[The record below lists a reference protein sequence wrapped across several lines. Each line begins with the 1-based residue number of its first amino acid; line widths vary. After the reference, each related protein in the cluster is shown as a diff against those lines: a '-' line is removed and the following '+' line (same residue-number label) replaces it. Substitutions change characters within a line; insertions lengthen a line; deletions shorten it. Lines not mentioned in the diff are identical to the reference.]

1 MSLSASALAQELKS
15 QALTNANNSGSKGDA
30 LAALEAA
37 NFPERKTEQWKYT
50 SLQALADGHLNA
62 IADGQISQPLPALS
76 DYVVTINN
84 GQLVSHNL
92 PDGVSLSHE
101 GPAINGL
108 QTPFAFYNSAVAG
121 QPVVLTVAANTRI
134 EQPIH
139 VQIQSASD
147 TPAHCNPRLVVVL
160 NQGAEAAVIEHYHAE
175 GQALTNAVTA
185 LITAD
190 NAQLTHYRLQGE
202 QANSL
207 HIGTL
212 VIDQQGVS
220 KVDSYQLMTGNRLR
234 RNDVRALVSKSGA
247 ELNMKGIFVVRD
259 KTHVDNQL
267 CVEHSVPNCESDQ
280 NFKGLAGESGKA
292 VFNGR
297 IHIHPGAS
305 GTNAELS
312 NKNLLLNPG
321 AEINTKPELEIYNDD
336 VKCAHGTTVGQLDAM
351 QQFYLQ
357 SRGIPAAE
365 AKRMLSLGF
374 VNELL
379 MTLPHEEVAQW
390 ATPWLEAE
398 LAPPRQLESPPRDG
412 YSGPART
419 ISDFDQQVN
428 GKPLVYLDN
437 GATTQKPVAVLAAL
451 DNYYRTVN
459 SNVHRGAH
467 YLSDEATGQFE
478 GARETVAA
486 FLNASRE
493 EILDQRHHR
502 IHQHGGPVRWP
513 RSPAARRRSADR
525 HQRAPRQ
532 HRALAAGM
540 CRYRRHA
547 ESYPAAKT
555 AAWIWMP
562 LRNCSASAPKFSP
575 LAMPAMRW
583 AR

>member
-1 MSLSASALAQELKS
+1 M
-15 QALTNANNSGSKGDA
+15 
-30 LAALEAA
+30 
-37 NFPERKTEQWKYT
+37 
-50 SLQALADGHLNA
+50 
-62 IADGQISQPLPALS
+62 
-76 DYVVTINN
+76 VTINN

-92 PDGVSLSHE
+92 PDGVTLSHD

-108 QTPFAFYNSAVAG
+108 QTPFAFYNSAVAS

-147 TPAHCNPRLVVVL
+147 APAHCNPRLVVVL

-185 LITAD
+185 LVTAD

-202 QANSL
+202 QASSL

-212 VIDQQGVS
+212 IIDQQGIS

-379 MTLPHEEVAQW
+379 MTLPHEKVAEW

-398 LAPPRQLESPPRDG
+398 LAHTTPAGES
-412 YSGPART
+412 
-419 ISDFDQQVN
+419 
-428 GKPLVYLDN
+428 
-437 GATTQKPVAVLAAL
+437 AA
-451 DNYYRTVN
+451 
-459 SNVHRGAH
+459 
-467 YLSDEATGQFE
+467 
-478 GARETVAA
+478 
-486 FLNASRE
+486 
-493 EILDQRHHR
+493 
-502 IHQHGGPVRWP
+502 
-513 RSPAARRRSADR
+513 
-525 HQRAPRQ
+525 
-532 HRALAAGM
+532 
-540 CRYRRHA
+540 
-547 ESYPAAKT
+547 
-555 AAWIWMP
+555 
-562 LRNCSASAPKFSP
+562 
-575 LAMPAMRW
+575 
-583 AR
+583 